1 MSDPTSER
9 ELISEEKAKELSDRY
24 LHERYY
30 DFDKIS
36 FSSVENTHIQET
48 PVYLIYGTVEAKSR
62 SLFDRLIVDKNAFTY
77 KFKVEVNAVTGR
89 VINYE
94 LQ

>member
-1 MSDPTSER
+1 VSNPTSEH
-9 ELISEEKAKELSDRY
+9 ELISEETAKDLTESY

-30 DFDKIS
+30 DFDKIL
-36 FSSVENTHIQET
+36 FSSVENACNQEK
-48 PVYLIYGTVEAKSR
+48 PVYLIYGTVHVKTR
-62 SLFDRLIVDKNAFTY
+62 GLFDRLMMDKKAFTY

-94 LQ
+94 LE

>member
-1 MSDPTSER
+1 MSDITSER
-9 ELISEEKAKELSDRY
+9 ELISEEKAKQLSDRY

-36 FSSVENTHIQET
+36 FSAVENASIQET
-48 PVYLIYGTVEAKSR
+48 PVYRIYGTVHVKSR
-62 SLFDRLIVDKNAFTY
+62 SLFDRLMMDKNAFTY
-77 KFKVEVNAVTGR
+77 KFMVEMNAITGR

-94 LQ
+94 FQ